1 MVLSRCPCF
10 LPPTPSTRRGTGRS
24 PRREDAIENALKAKL
39 QARAAQRR
47 AQEMMAR
54 QAAKELE
61 EFTNEF
67 KNAARHCFEL
77 IDVDNS
83 NSLATQE
90 LVDATTQNQEVIQF
104 MVNCG
109 NKFLQDMLVPR
120 RLRAA
125 LTEIDADG
133 SGEIDKPEWE
143 IAIQAALEKK
153 LAELEAE
160 RAAQREA
167 DRLADEAFTKEFLAA
182 AMEVFRMLDTDESMS
197 LDHDEFVGGVAH
209 NPMVKNFL
217 KDCGNEFLQELL
229 IPSRL
234 DKAMK
239 ALDTD
244 GSGVIE
250 IEEWYGARRP
260 PFAF

>member
-1 MVLSRCPCF
+1 MVRTPRRQTF
-10 LPPTPSTRRGTGRS
+10 PPTRPTGSYLRR
-24 PRREDAIENALKAKL
+24 
-39 QARAAQRR
+39 
-47 AQEMMAR
+47 
-54 QAAKELE
+54 
-61 EFTNEF
+61 
-67 KNAARHCFEL
+67 
-77 IDVDNS
+77 
-83 NSLATQE
+83 
-90 LVDATTQNQEVIQF
+90 
-104 MVNCG
+104 
-109 NKFLQDMLVPR
+109 
-120 RLRAA
+120 
-125 LTEIDADG
+125 
-133 SGEIDKPEWE
+133 E

-182 AMEVFRMLDTDESMS
+182 AMEVFRLLDTDESMS

-234 DKAMK
+234 DKAMR

-260 PFAF
+260 VFRLSTRAHTS